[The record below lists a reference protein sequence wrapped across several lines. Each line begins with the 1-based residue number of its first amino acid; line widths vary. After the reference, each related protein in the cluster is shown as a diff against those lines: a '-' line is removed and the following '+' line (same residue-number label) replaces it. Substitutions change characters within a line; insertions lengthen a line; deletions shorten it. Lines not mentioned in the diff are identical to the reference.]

1 MVLRGSICHL
11 PEHIFYV
18 HLFTDS
24 LLFFPAFNSTAG
36 AGMALGIILSAM
48 VYQYSRHIWYL
59 DASVAL
65 CIAVGLFGYGLRLV
79 TPICAYTLTS

>member
-1 MVLRGSICHL
+1 
-11 PEHIFYV
+11 
-18 HLFTDS
+18 
-24 LLFFPAFNSTAG
+24 
-36 AGMALGIILSAM
+36 MALGIILSAI

-79 TPICAYTLTS
+79 THLFLY